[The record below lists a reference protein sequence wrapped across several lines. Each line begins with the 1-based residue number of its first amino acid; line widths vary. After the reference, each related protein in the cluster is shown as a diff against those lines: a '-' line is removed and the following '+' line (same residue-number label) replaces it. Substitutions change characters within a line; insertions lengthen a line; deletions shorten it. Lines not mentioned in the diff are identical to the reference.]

1 MLLKIIRLFYF
12 YLLLVLSAFSFC
24 ALDAGL
30 ASGNEIVDRIVAV
43 VNDDIITYLDL
54 QKEMQPYEDKIRIS
68 DYSSD
73 EEKRML
79 EKVRSEVLNRMIDER
94 LAEQEARKNNITISE
109 AEIDN
114 SIENIKAANNWN
126 DESFKAMLERRGIS
140 LEEYRK
146 SVKENGMRV
155 KLVNSAVKSAIVVTK
170 EDAQAYYEAHRER
183 YAGELHYHLEHITTL
198 VPKGATDEAQTSL
211 RQKMEKIYDELQA
224 GVSFETMV
232 QKYSQASNG
241 IMAGD
246 LGSVNFA
253 DIAPQLQAAVK
264 SLAIGEYTPVI
275 QTDRGY
281 QIFYVQN
288 IERIGGKTFEEA
300 RSEIEQKLYDE
311 MVDEKFVSWLRELRN
326 NAHIK
331 IYQ

>member
-170 EDAQAYYEAHRER
+170 EDAQAYYEAHRES

-198 VPKGATDEAQTSL
+198 VPKGATDEAQTFL

-311 MVDEKFVSWLRELRN
+311 MVDEKFISWLRELRN